1 MNDLLNGIHVFL
13 TGAGPNIGRAIALEM
28 AAAGATIYFVEK
40 NEECRA
46 ALTRELNERGFASQS
61 FLCDISQ
68 PGEIDEVLAQLDDQK
83 VTLDVLVNNA
93 GVHERHFP
101 ATMPQFERWQ
111 RMMDT
116 NVLGPLY
123 LSRRIAQKMIENGT
137 KGNIIFISS
146 LHQDYFN
153 GDTIYSAS
161 KAALS
166 MIIKELAVAFSPHG
180 IRVNGIAPGYC
191 LEGEEGDAQLN
202 RKIMLEH
209 QPVEPCH
216 IGRAALFLASEF
228 FSSRTTGTTLVVD
241 GGLSLYSFHS
251 QNVINPPPA
260 PSLPRRIAR
269 RGKREL
275 KGLRDRLR

>member
-1 MNDLLNGIHVFL
+1 MENLLGGKNVFIS
-13 TGAGPNIGRAIALEM
+13 GAGPNIGRAIALEM
-28 AAAGATIYFVEK
+28 AAAGATIYFAEK
-40 NEECRA
+40 NEANRT
-46 ALTRELNERGFASQS
+46 ALTSKLSERGFASQS
-61 FLCDISQ
+61 FLCDVSQ
-68 PGEIDEVLAQLDDQK
+68 PDEIDEVLAQLEAQK
-83 VTLDVLVNNA
+83 IAIDVLVNNA
-93 GVHERHFP
+93 GIHEQHLP
-101 ATMPQFERWQ
+101 AEMPQFERWQ

-123 LSRRIAQKMIENGT
+123 LSRRLAEKMIESGT

-146 LHQDYFN
+146 IHQDYFN

-166 MIIKELAVAFSPHG
+166 MIIKELAVSFSPHD

-228 FSSRTTGTTLVVD
+228 FSAQTTGTTLVVD

-251 QNVINPPPA
+251 QNVIDPAPA
-260 PSLPRRIAR
+260 PSTARRIVR
-269 RGKREL
+269 RGKLEL
-275 KGLRDRLR
+275 KQLRDRLR